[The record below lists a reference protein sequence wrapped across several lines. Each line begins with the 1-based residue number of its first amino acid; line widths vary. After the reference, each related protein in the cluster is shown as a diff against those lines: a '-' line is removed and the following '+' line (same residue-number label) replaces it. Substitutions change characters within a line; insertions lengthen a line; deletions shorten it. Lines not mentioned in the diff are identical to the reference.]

1 MALKKVVA
9 MAFEGQ
15 RNITSI
21 KLQMARNLSVDEQAT
36 SPMHEGPLPMKYAK
50 GP

>member
-21 KLQMARNLSVDEQAT
+21 KLQMARNLSVDAR
-36 SPMHEGPLPMKYAK
+36 GRAK
-50 GP
+50 RAPRSCP